1 MTAESRTEVAAAAG
15 RSACG
20 DCRGGGKDG
29 LGERLRHRSTPARA
43 MAAEEEAGEG
53 GGGCLG
59 SEGGGSSGQAAAAVQ
74 QRKKRV
80 EEKAEVG
87 EASDGDKVELGLGLG
102 LGCFDGPFCP
112 TLGPLPPLVFRFS
125 FLLEI

>member
-1 MTAESRTEVAAAAG
+1 MPPRRQRRAGGLGRRATTAEARTEVAAAAG

-43 MAAEEEAGEG
+43 TAAEKEAGEG

-59 SEGGGSSGQAAAAVQ
+59 SGGGGRSGQAPAAAAQ

-80 EEKAEVG
+80 EEEAEVVRWG
-87 EASDGDKVELGLGLG
+87 
-102 LGCFDGPFCP
+102 
-112 TLGPLPPLVFRFS
+112 RHRM
-125 FLLEI
+125 EIR

>member
-1 MTAESRTEVAAAAG
+1 
-15 RSACG
+15 
-20 DCRGGGKDG
+20 
-29 LGERLRHRSTPARA
+29 
-43 MAAEEEAGEG
+43 
-53 GGGCLG
+53 
-59 SEGGGSSGQAAAAVQ
+59 VQ

-80 EEKAEVG
+80 EEEAEVG

-112 TLGPLPPLVFRFS
+112 TLGQLPPLVFRFS

>member
-1 MTAESRTEVAAAAG
+1 
-15 RSACG
+15 
-20 DCRGGGKDG
+20 
-29 LGERLRHRSTPARA
+29 
-43 MAAEEEAGEG
+43 
-53 GGGCLG
+53 
-59 SEGGGSSGQAAAAVQ
+59 VQ

-80 EEKAEVG
+80 EEEAEVG

>member
-20 DCRGGGKDG
+20 DCREGGKDG

-43 MAAEEEAGEG
+43 TAAEEEAGEG

-80 EEKAEVG
+80 EEEAEVG

-112 TLGPLPPLVFRFS
+112 TLGPLPPLVFRFY
-125 FLLEI
+125 FLLKI

>member
-1 MTAESRTEVAAAAG
+1 MAVG

-43 MAAEEEAGEG
+43 TAAEEEAGEG

-59 SEGGGSSGQAAAAVQ
+59 SEGGSSGQAAAAVQ

-80 EEKAEVG
+80 EEAEVG
-87 EASDGDKVELGLGLG
+87 EVSDGDKVELGLGLG

>member
-1 MTAESRTEVAAAAG
+1 MGRPTTAESRTKVAVAVG

-29 LGERLRHRSTPARA
+29 PGERLRHRSAPARA
-43 MAAEEEAGEG
+43 TAVEEEAGEG

-80 EEKAEVG
+80 EEEAEVG

-102 LGCFDGPFCP
+102 LGCFDGPFVQ
-112 TLGPLPPLVFRFS
+112 L
-125 FLLEI
+125 